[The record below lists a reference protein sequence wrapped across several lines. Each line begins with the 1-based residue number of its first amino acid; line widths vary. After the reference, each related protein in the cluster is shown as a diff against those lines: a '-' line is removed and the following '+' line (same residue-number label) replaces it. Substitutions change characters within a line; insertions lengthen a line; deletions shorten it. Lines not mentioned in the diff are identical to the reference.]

1 MNKTNKFASY
11 GQWIFAFLI
20 IGILVII
27 YAAQDRQVI
36 LLLICAI
43 LIITLSL
50 SLLLLLLK
58 ADKILGK
65 AQQEVLHLKQRESA
79 RLHVE
84 QQSTAK
90 ENSKKQSQTDNLQT
104 NEILAR
110 IIPASEAYFDNIK
123 VFAEMVLQN
132 IAKELNIVQGLVFVL
147 DKADQMFHSTGEY
160 AFYSEEPLHSFP
172 LGDTLPGQVA
182 KNQQLLNLNELP
194 EGYITILS
202 GLGKSNPQHLIIVPI
217 ISNGE
222 SIGVMELASFKPFNE
237 NDESLIRK
245 ISELM
250 ANQLNE
256 LRS

>member
-43 LIITLSL
+43 IIIILSL

-58 ADKILGK
+58 SDRMLGK
-65 AQQEVLHLKQRESA
+65 AQQEVLYLKKHENA
-79 RLHVE
+79 RLHVD
-84 QQSTAK
+84 QQSTA
-90 ENSKKQSQTDNLQT
+90 NDNQKQQKQKDHLRVD
-104 NEILAR
+104 EILAR
-110 IIPASEAYFDNIK
+110 IMPSSKIHFDNVK
-123 VFAEMVLQN
+123 VFTEIVLQS

-147 DKADQMFHSTGEY
+147 NKADQMFHSAGEY
-160 AFYSEEPLHSFP
+160 AFYSEEPPHSFT
-172 LGDTLPGQVA
+172 LGDTLTGQVA

-202 GLGKSNPQHLIIVPI
+202 GLGKSNPRHLVIAPIVF
-217 ISNGE
+217 NGE
-222 SIGVMELASFKPFNE
+222 SIGVVELASFKPFSE
-237 NDESLIRK
+237 NDELLIRK

-250 ANQLNE
+250 ANSLNE